1 MINPFNE
8 IYTGLS
14 TALGSEVS
22 MSSVDTNTPASYPF
36 VSVVEINNSVYEEGS
51 DCCNIENFADY
62 DLEINVWTTQPA
74 KKKNNDDLC
83 EIIDNYLSSIRLVRR
98 TKMPL
103 NIGDETTYRVVIR
116 YSGIISKDHT
126 IYRR

>member
-83 EIIDNYLSSIRLVRR
+83 EIIDNYLSSIGLVRR